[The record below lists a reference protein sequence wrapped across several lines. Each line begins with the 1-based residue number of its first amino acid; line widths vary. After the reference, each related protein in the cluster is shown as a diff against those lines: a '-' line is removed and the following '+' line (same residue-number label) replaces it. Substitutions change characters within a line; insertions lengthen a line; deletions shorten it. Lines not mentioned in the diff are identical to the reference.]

1 MALINAEVR
10 QSNEA
15 LLKCLTSNDGAV
27 KKEAADMVTDYLR
40 LKNREDGFAR
50 KILPPQTITS
60 ANLDRQVDTPD
71 PVVVIDMEAE
81 SAGAYTIPFATGP
94 LTQAIE
100 AGRYAVFLKRIASK
114 RYQSDVARLM
124 TWNMDIRQ
132 MLKDFLLKD
141 IQTTEDKGFMAT
153 VTRIVGEVNTVN
165 PAVEACQWIT
175 AGPLDRVSLAHA
187 RKGLPSTNKRL
198 NATVGLINNITI
210 WDIPAL
216 DRIEIGGDLAE
227 KLFLDGEAP
236 GKVMGLDLIVTIK
249 NELVADHDLYQFAD
263 PKYTGNFLV
272 MEDITLS
279 TENIN
284 YFIEFFGYEMVGAAI
299 RNVAAV
305 CKTSFTD
312 SAMDWRTGK
321 ARGSETNIT

>member
-1 MALINAEVR
+1 MSLMSPEIRSA
-10 QSNEA
+10 NET
-15 LLKCLTSNDGAV
+15 LLKCLTSNDTAV
-27 KKEAADMVTDYLR
+27 RKEAADMVSDYLR

-71 PVVVIDMEAE
+71 PVVVIDMEAD
-81 SAGAYTIPFATGP
+81 SAGAQTIPFGTGP
-94 LTQAIE
+94 MSVNIE
-100 AGRYAVFLKRIASK
+100 AGRYAVFLRRVISK
-114 RYQSDVARLM
+114 RYQSDVARLL

-141 IQTTEDKGFMAT
+141 IQGTEDKGLMTT
-153 VTRIVGEVNTVN
+153 VNRIVGEQNKVN
-165 PAVEACQWIT
+165 PATGACGWIT
-175 AGPLDRVSLAHA
+175 AGPLNRVSFAHA

-198 NATVGLINNITI
+198 NATIGLINNITI

-216 DRIEIGGDLAE
+216 TRDEIGGDLAE
-227 KLFLDGEAP
+227 KLFIDGEAP

-249 NELVADHDLYQFAD
+249 NDLVADNDMYQFAD
-263 PKYTGNFLV
+263 PKYVGNFLV
-272 MEDITLS
+272 LEDIILS
-279 TENIN
+279 TENVN

-305 CKTSFTD
+305 CKTSFTGT
-312 SAMDWRTGK
+312 AVDWRVGEN
-321 ARGSETNIT
+321 A

>member
-1 MALINAEVR
+1 MPLISPEIRTA
-10 QSNEA
+10 NET
-15 LLKCLTSNDGAV
+15 LLKCLTSNDSAV
-27 KKEAADMVTDYLR
+27 RKEAADMVSDYLR

-60 ANLDRQVDTPD
+60 SNLDRQVDTPD

-81 SAGAYTIPFATGP
+81 SAGAQSIPFGTGP
-94 LTQAIE
+94 MSVNIE
-100 AGRYAVFLKRIASK
+100 AGRYAVFLRRIISQ
-114 RYQSDVARLM
+114 RYQSDVARLL

-141 IQTTEDKGFMAT
+141 IQGTEDKGFMAT
-153 VTRIVGEVNTVN
+153 VNRIVGSVNTKN
-165 PAVEACQWIT
+165 TATDACGWVE
-175 AGPLDRVSLAHA
+175 AGPLDRVSFAHA

-198 NATVGLINNITI
+198 NATIGLINNITI

-216 DRIEIGGDLAE
+216 DRVEIGGDLAE

-236 GKVMGLDLIVTIK
+236 GTVMGLNLIVTIK
-249 NELVADHDLYQFAD
+249 NDLVGDHELYQFAD

-272 MEDITLS
+272 LEDIILS

-305 CKTSFTD
+305 CKTSFTG
-312 SAMDWRTGK
+312 AAHDWRTGQ
-321 ARGSETNIT
+321 ALGDSSSSN